1 MKYLPIPPRAGLS
14 NAFSLSASAGLEKD
28 DRHTVFSIAISE
40 SELTRFNL
48 DNDGSS
54 GTMIS
59 LLLSRA
65 IAGLFPTTE
74 NAIRIA
80 LCVNQRKAL
89 RIKADACRCS

>member
-1 MKYLPIPPRAGLS
+1 MLY
-14 NAFSLSASAGLEKD
+14 SLSASAGLEKD

-40 SELTRFNL
+40 LMRFNL
-48 DNDGSS
+48 DNDGSP

-80 LCVNQRKAL
+80 LCVNQRKTL
-89 RIKADACRCS
+89 RIKADACWCS

>member
-1 MKYLPIPPRAGLS
+1 M
-14 NAFSLSASAGLEKD
+14 
-28 DRHTVFSIAISE
+28 
-40 SELTRFNL
+40 RFNL
-48 DNDGSS
+48 DNDGSP